1 MFVRS
6 FVVLV
11 SLTFG
16 ASAFAQLN
24 NLDEALRT
32 TPITTQKI
40 ADDFYVLFGVGGNII
55 ASIGANGVLIV
66 DDQFPQMVPKYKA
79 TIGELG
85 GGAINFAINTHWHFD
100 HADGNQALG
109 PEGTWLVAQ
118 ENSRQMMTKN
128 NKINLVSQVRDQP
141 AYSETALPVVT
152 YDQSMRFHFNGERI
166 DLLHFGPAHTTGDTA
181 VIFRGHNV
189 VHMGDVYNNAGYP
202 FIDADN
208 GGSLNGVIE
217 FCSKVLQQLDQN
229 AVVVPGHG
237 PVAVYKD
244 LADYVAMLSTI
255 RDRMTALIRSGAT
268 LQQVVAAQPTAEWDE
283 AKGDP
288 ANFLNRAYSSLS
300 ARESIGGSFSCTS
313 ALGEV

>member
-244 LADYVAMLSTI
+244 LADYVSMLSTI

-288 ANFLNRAYSSLS
+288 ANFLNRAYSSLT
-300 ARESIGGSFSCTS
+300 R
-313 ALGEV
+313 

>member
-100 HADGNQALG
+100 HADGNQTLG

-244 LADYVAMLSTI
+244 LADYVSMLSTI

-288 ANFLNRAYSSLS
+288 ANFLNRAYSSLT
-300 ARESIGGSFSCTS
+300 R
-313 ALGEV
+313 